1 MKRSTFA
8 LVAFLL
14 VATPAQAEFSDG
26 VEAYNRGDY
35 KTAFRE
41 WKLSAEQGD
50 VDAQFNIAGMYQE
63 GQGVPQDYAEAVKW
77 YQKAAEQGAFRAQFN
92 LGVFYANGLGV
103 PQNSV
108 LAHMWFYLAA
118 SDRTGTVRELALEN
132 LGDITSIMTPEQLT
146 EAQRLARNWKPKES
160 GGDE

>member
-1 MKRSTFA
+1 MKRSMFA

-26 VEAYNRGDY
+26 VEAYKRGDY

-77 YQKAAEQGAFRAQFN
+77 YQKAAEQGTFRAQFS
-92 LGVFYANGLGV
+92 LGFFYANGLGV

-108 LAHMWFYLAA
+108 LAHMWFYLSA

-132 LGDITSIMTPEQLT
+132 LSDITSIMTPEQLA
-146 EAQRLARNWKPKES
+146 EARRLARNWKPKES